1 MFNPKLLDRQVSLKN
16 KLLLIQ
22 TWMDFK
28 EFLCKIKPDAS
39 FKKFIFRGGWMLQN
53 NEMQMCKVSYN
64 AKPEKPKPTFSL
76 IFLKQT
82 LSERASLQLQL
93 ACLINYGRSCAIRNA
108 ACNTKPG
115 IIYWKLNLKNS
126 INWPGRREG

>member
-1 MFNPKLLDRQVSLKN
+1 
-16 KLLLIQ
+16 
-22 TWMDFK
+22 
-28 EFLCKIKPDAS
+28 
-39 FKKFIFRGGWMLQN
+39 MLQN

-64 AKPEKPKPTFSL
+64 AKPEKPKPTFNL

-93 ACLINYGRSCAIRNA
+93 VACLINYGRSCAIRNA

-115 IIYWKLNLKNS
+115 IIY
-126 INWPGRREG
+126 